1 MDDKLILG
9 MAAPALA
16 GGFMLPEGFTIP
28 DDTKEGDTFEAL
40 VTLKLGSGGMAMPT
54 AVDGIP
60 VSAEAEDEEIPDD
73 EADEAMPFADR
84 VESRMR
90 PMNPDEAPVQQG
102 DY

>member
-1 MDDKLILG
+1 
-9 MAAPALA
+9 
-16 GGFMLPEGFTIP
+16 
-28 DDTKEGDTFEAL
+28 
-40 VTLKLGSGGMAMPT
+40 MAMPT

-60 VSAEAEDEEIPDD
+60 VSAEAEDDEIPDD